1 MARLRTRR
9 EERSRKLTFKIFAGM
24 FDYVAT
30 IAGALIIVLC
40 VVLLVQ
46 LYRWISSTF
55 EISFGEIYRMFQAAV
70 RTK

>member
-30 IAGALIIVLC
+30 IAGALIAGIIGYALATMG
-40 VVLLVQ
+40 L
-46 LYRWISSTF
+46 
-55 EISFGEIYRMFQAAV
+55 
-70 RTK
+70 K